1 MLTLDRLHCLGE
13 ALRDAMVTYKSN
25 VALIEANRKRES
37 ARFTY
42 NEMRDEALRV
52 TALLQD
58 VGLSAGDRC
67 AVLMSNQSKWL
78 ISASGALWAG
88 ATLVPL
94 DYKLTAPE
102 QLALLAHCQPKALVV
117 EFPVWQRL
125 RDLDLSTIPNTT
137 VFVTEAPESD
147 ALAGA
152 TRWETH
158 TDRQPVEID
167 RARDDIACI
176 VYSSGTGGTP
186 KGCQL
191 THNNYLAQAQVLGR
205 LYPMEESDRYF
216 SILPTNHAIDFMC
229 GFLVPLFM
237 GGAVV
242 HQRTLRPQFL
252 GPTMKKYEIS
262 HMALVPMLLK
272 TLETRIRESLDEL
285 PGPQRKVLNALIS
298 VNDFATK
305 RQPNHALSSRLL
317 KPLHDRFG
325 GRLKYIFCGGAFVD
339 RGPAEFFYR
348 IGLPVA
354 IGYGLTEAGTVLT
367 VNDLKPFR
375 GDTVGKPVPGTE
387 IEIRNANAEGVGEVW
402 AKGPTVMRG
411 YLDEPELTDE
421 AIVDGWL
428 RTGDL
433 GQFDASGH
441 LKLRGRAKNMI
452 VTEGGKNIY
461 PEDIEAAFDGL
472 AECEEFAVFAANY
485 IWPMAT
491 MTGEQ
496 LTVVLRPKEGET
508 LAEACLDDLRTRNG
522 RLADFKRVK
531 SYLVWPHEFPRTASL
546 KVKRNILSRSL
557 ADALG
562 RDALQ
567 ELSA

>member
-25 VALIEANRKRES
+25 IALIEADRKRES
-37 ARFTY
+37 ARLTY
-42 NEMRDEALRV
+42 REVRAEALRI
-52 TALLQD
+52 TALLQQYQ
-58 VGLSAGDRC
+58 VRPGDRC
-67 AVLMSNQSKWL
+67 AILMSNQSKWL
-78 ISASGALWAG
+78 MSAAGALWTG

-102 QLALLAHCQPKALVV
+102 QLALMLHCQPRVLII
-117 EFPVWQRL
+117 EYPVWRKL
-125 RDLDLSTIPNTT
+125 RELDLSGLAHTNIL
-137 VFVTEAPESD
+137 VTEAPDSD
-147 ALAGA
+147 TLPAAV
-152 TRWETH
+152 RWETSPAQAPEEV
-158 TDRQPVEID
+158 DCQ
-167 RARDDIACI
+167 RDDVACI

-191 THNNYLAQAQVLGR
+191 THQNYLAQAQVLGR
-205 LYPMEESDRYF
+205 MYPMAESDRYF

-229 GFLVPLFM
+229 GFLVPFLM
-237 GGAVV
+237 GAAVV

-252 GPTMKKYEIS
+252 GPTMKKYEVS

-272 TLETRIRESLDEL
+272 TLESRIRDALDEL
-285 PGPQRKVLNALIS
+285 PTAQRQVIDTLIT
-298 VNDFATK
+298 VNDYAT
-305 RQPNHALSSRLL
+305 RREPNHALSSRIL

-348 IGLPVA
+348 IGIPVA

-375 GDTVGKPVPGTE
+375 GDTVGKPVQGTQ
-387 IEIRNANAEGVGEVW
+387 IEIRHPNEEGVGEVW
-402 AKGPTVMRG
+402 AKGPTVMKG
-411 YLDEPELTDE
+411 YLDEPELTDD
-421 AIVDGWL
+421 AIIDGWL

-433 GQFDASGH
+433 GQFDPSGH

-472 AECEEFAVFAANY
+472 AGCEEFAVFAANY
-485 IWPMAT
+485 IWPAAT

-496 LTVVLRPKEGET
+496 LTAVLRPSDGEAIT
-508 LAEACLDDLRTRNG
+508 SECLDDLRSRNG
-522 RLADFKRVK
+522 RLADFKRVT
-531 SYLVWPHEFPRTASL
+531 SYVVWSEEFPRTASL
-546 KVKRNILSRSL
+546 KVKRNVLSRHIAEAMTRESL
-557 ADALG
+557 K
-562 RDALQ
+562 
-567 ELSA
+567 ELAQ